1 MKRTLSL
8 FFLLILLLSPRLVLA
23 QIQSE
28 LATPPNGNSERA
40 EVSQWI
46 GLVKITIAYHG
57 PNLHGGGGVD
67 RTGHI
72 WGELVNY
79 GLFDDG
85 LGPSTAKPWRAGANE
100 TTSISFSHD
109 VKIAGQEI
117 KAGKYGLFLE
127 LAKDGPSTWIFSTN
141 AAGWGSFQYDPKEDV
156 LRIPTTPQSAPH
168 TEYLTYGFDDRK
180 ADSAVAYLQWE
191 DKRIP
196 FRIEVPNINDLYIA
210 QMRKDLLGWAGFNY
224 QNYQTAAQFCADNKI
239 NLDEA
244 LVWADKAINVPF
256 RGATKGSADFSTFQ
270 TKAAVLTALNR
281 REEADALM
289 TKAFALPG
297 ADLMS
302 VHFYGMSVLSAARPE
317 KALEIF
323 KLNQQKHP
331 EEEFW
336 TYMAL
341 ARAYTALNDKPNAIK
356 NWEVAL
362 ANVPANRK
370 HQIPTYQRAL
380 QQLKESSLQK

>member
-1 MKRTLSL
+1 
-8 FFLLILLLSPRLVLA
+8 VL
-23 QIQSE
+23 
-28 LATPPNGNSERA
+28 R
-40 EVSQWI
+40 V
-46 GLVKITIAYHG
+46 
-57 PNLHGGGGVD
+57 
-67 RTGHI
+67 
-72 WGELVNY
+72 
-79 GLFDDG
+79 
-85 LGPSTAKPWRAGANE
+85 PSTLQPA
-100 TTSISFSHD
+100 S
-109 VKIAGQEI
+109 
-117 KAGKYGLFLE
+117 
-127 LAKDGPSTWIFSTN
+127 
-141 AAGWGSFQYDPKEDV
+141 
-156 LRIPTTPQSAPH
+156 H

-180 ADSAVAYLQWE
+180 PDSAIAYLQWE
-191 DKRIP
+191 NKRIP
-196 FRIEVPNINDLYIA
+196 FKIEVPNSNDLYIA

-224 QNYQTAAQFCADNKI
+224 QNYQTAAQFCADSKI

-270 TKAAVLTALNR
+270 TKAAVLTALGR
-281 REEADALM
+281 PEEADALM
-289 TKAFALPG
+289 VKAFDLPG
-297 ADLMS
+297 SDLLS
-302 VHFYGMSVLSAARPE
+302 VHFYGMSVLSAGRPE

-331 EEEFW
+331 EEKFW

-380 QQLKESSLQK
+380 QQLKTAP